1 VKGWWSFS
9 GRVVAVAGDED
20 FVLRADQAGTAT
32 RPLRVQ
38 TGQAHLVEPVDD
50 TPDRVFITLD
60 QTGDGRDGVPAGRSH
75 DHHRSP

>member
-38 TGQAHLVEPVDD
+38 AGHPHFVEPVDD
-50 TPDRVFITLD
+50 LPDRAFVGLHE
-60 QTGDGRDGVPAGRSH
+60 TGDRRHGVPTG
-75 DHHRSP
+75 